1 VAKNVPSMQ
10 IPTLAVTVAAVFLGA
25 CSFPASVASRLHP
38 YQIDIRQGNYVDQA
52 MVSQLRKG
60 MTREQVRFVLGT
72 PLLTDPF
79 HADRWDY
86 VYSYTPGGGEE
97 QRRALALFFVDDKLD
112 GGEGDVKAG
121 DAAAAAADAAPQT
134 RVIDLG
140 AKPAAP
146 AK

>member
-1 VAKNVPSMQ
+1 
-10 IPTLAVTVAAVFLGA
+10 
-25 CSFPASVASRLHP
+25 
-38 YQIDIRQGNYVDQA
+38 

-97 QRRALALFFVDDKLD
+97 QRRPRMLSR
-112 GGEGDVKAG
+112 
-121 DAAAAAADAAPQT
+121 T
-134 RVIDLG
+134 RFAWVT
-140 AKPAAP
+140 AN
-146 AK
+146 